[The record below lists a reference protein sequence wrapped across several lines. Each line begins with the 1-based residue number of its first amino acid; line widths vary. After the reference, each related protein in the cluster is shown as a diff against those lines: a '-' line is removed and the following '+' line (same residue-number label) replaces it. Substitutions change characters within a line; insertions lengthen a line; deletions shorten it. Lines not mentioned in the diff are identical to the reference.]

1 MSVKKL
7 LQKVLD
13 KLFRK
18 KEVGEFTIMIDF
30 DKYLQIREVK
40 PGYLEPGCLKPAL
53 PFAEEQMKDPGP
65 REK

>member
-18 KEVGEFTIMIDF
+18 KEVGEFNVMIDF

-53 PFAEEQMKDPGP
+53 PFA
-65 REK
+65 